1 MIIGFSGKK
10 QSGKDTS
17 GSIVQILL
25 NSPQLNNTG
34 VKDFLRKQVQDND
47 TSYYDKWVIKKF
59 ADKLKDIV
67 CLLIGCTR
75 EQLED
80 ETFKSTPLGE
90 EWWYYKSGGK
100 LFPLGQ
106 WSGIDK
112 QIADA
117 RFLVKTTPRLL
128 LQLVGTE
135 CGREIIHPQVW
146 VNATLADY
154 KGKDNTLYYYA
165 GYDKVHQESKLK
177 NFYKDTKENIINYL
191 KENITFSEGT
201 SQDWIDTHLEKW
213 FNIHTTKVQS
223 KWIITDMRFPNE
235 LDAIKSREGLVIRI
249 EREYRVPCNN
259 CQGGGC
265 PTCSGFGYWIGERQN
280 EHVSETALDNATFD
294 YIIQNNGTLDDL
306 IDSIRNIL
314 KKEGFLTKD

>member
-17 GSIVQILL
+17 GSIAQILL
-25 NSPQLNNTG
+25 NSPHLNNNG
-34 VKDFLRKQVQDND
+34 VKDFLKKKVQDND
-47 TSYYDKWVIKKF
+47 TTYYDKWVIKKF
-59 ADKLKDIV
+59 ADKLKYIV

-80 ETFKSTPLGE
+80 EKFKSTPLGE

-100 LFPLGQ
+100 LFPLGH

-112 QIADA
+112 QIADS

-128 LQLVGTE
+128 LQLIGTE

-146 VNATLADY
+146 VNSTFSDY
-154 KGKDNTLYYYA
+154 KLKQVQKGGK
-165 GYDKVHQESKLK
+165 ESISRVIWSLGNGIKGV
-177 NFYKDTKENIINYL
+177 NDTFHVEAV
-191 KENITFSEGT
+191 TFSEEYP
-201 SQDWIDTHLEKW
+201 D
-213 FNIHTTKVQS
+213 
-223 KWIITDMRFPNE
+223 WIITDMRFPNE
-235 LDAIKSREGLVIRI
+235 LDAIKLRKGLTIRI

-280 EHVSETALDNATFD
+280 EHISETALDDATFD
-294 YIIQNNGTLDDL
+294 YVIENNGTIDNL

-314 KKEGFLTKD
+314 EKEGLLTKD